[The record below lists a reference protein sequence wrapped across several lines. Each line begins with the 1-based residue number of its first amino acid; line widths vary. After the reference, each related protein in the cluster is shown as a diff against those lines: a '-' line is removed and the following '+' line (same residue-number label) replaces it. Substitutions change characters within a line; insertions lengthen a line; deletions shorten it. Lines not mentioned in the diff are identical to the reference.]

1 MNLVLFALA
10 EIARPLPRDDRRALH
25 LLRVLRRREGD
36 TFDAGLING
45 PRGKGT
51 LVAISPDALTLSFA
65 WDGEPPP
72 LDPLVLIVGLP
83 RPQTARDILRDATSL
98 GVAAIHFVVTEK
110 GERSY
115 ADSTLWTSG
124 EWQRHLIA
132 GAEQAFDTRLPEI
145 THGRLLLEAIAALP
159 PDATRLALDHYD
171 ASGPLSGRPLSA
183 GAIRCPDQGNES
195 PAIALAFGP
204 ERGWSNAERA
214 ALRGA
219 GFAFAHLGPRVL
231 RLETAI
237 TAAVA
242 LLKAKRGLM

>member
-1 MNLVLFALA
+1 MILFTP
-10 EIARPLPRDDRRALH
+10 EETARPLPLSDRRAIH

-36 TFDAGLING
+36 TFDAGLVNG

-51 LVAISPDALTLSFA
+51 LTHIGPDALTLSFV
-65 WDGEPPP
+65 WGVDPPP
-72 LDPLVLIVGLP
+72 LESLTLIIGLP

-98 GVAAIHFVVTEK
+98 GVAAMHFVSTDK

-124 EWQRHLIA
+124 EWQRHLVT

-145 THGRLLLEAIAALP
+145 THGRTILEVFGALP
-159 PDATRLALDHYD
+159 PDSVRLALDPCE
-171 ASGPLSGRPLSA
+171 AEAMLSA
-183 GAIRCPDQGNES
+183 GAVRCSDRNNVSQP
-195 PAIALAFGP
+195 IALAFGP

-219 GFAFAHLGPRVL
+219 GFALVHLGRRVL
-231 RLETAI
+231 RLETAVV
-237 TAAVA
+237 AAVA
-242 LLKAKRGLM
+242 VLKASRGTM